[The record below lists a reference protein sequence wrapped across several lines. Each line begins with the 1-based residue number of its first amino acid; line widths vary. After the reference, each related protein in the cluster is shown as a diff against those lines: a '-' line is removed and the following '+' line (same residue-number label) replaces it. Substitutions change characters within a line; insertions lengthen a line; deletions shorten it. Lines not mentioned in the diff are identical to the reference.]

1 MKQLELDLKGI
12 LVDTKESTVDN
23 TLESEVTKKTPVKA
37 TKKALTKKEKL
48 AEVAKGCRKMTGWL
62 EPKRTVQK
70 LEVDMLWEDSPAP
83 LNPDMIVRLELVK
96 RKKRTWETRSMVG
109 DLIKELVDDIEPSVE
124 VNKIIF
130 LVLDRA
136 WKSIKELEAW
146 KWLGGDLDLQ
156 KSMVRRI
163 RMEEEEIL
171 RQRAEDRLLMR
182 IQKKVEL
189 ELLWKERRAKEKEF
203 LGPDVKDANEVNV
216 DILEECMKGWT
227 LAVELEDADGCWMEW
242 ESNRLP
248 QSGVAAEHLAVT
260 SFMEVDGNH
269 IPGRS
274 WLEDRS
280 WRCRGLEEWDDD
292 YGLAEHDD
300 TIKEVLEHAF
310 LEFMEIDLGLGSGNQ
325 VTSG

>member
-1 MKQLELDLKGI
+1 MSSWLIGDESEESTENWPSTVGQTANFSTPKMKQLELDLKGI
-12 LVDTKESTVDN
+12 LVDTKESTVNN
-23 TLESEVTKKTPVKA
+23 TLESEVTKKTPVNA

-62 EPKRTVQK
+62 EPKRTVQE

-146 KWLGGDLDLQ
+146 KWLGGDLELQ

-189 ELLWKERRAKEKEF
+189 ELLWKERRAKEKDF

-216 DILEECMKGWT
+216 E
-227 LAVELEDADGCWMEW
+227 AME
-242 ESNRLP
+242 
-248 QSGVAAEHLAVT
+248 T
-260 SFMEVDGNH
+260 
-269 IPGRS
+269 
-274 WLEDRS
+274 
-280 WRCRGLEEWDDD
+280 
-292 YGLAEHDD
+292 
-300 TIKEVLEHAF
+300 KE
-310 LEFMEIDLGLGSGNQ
+310 
-325 VTSG
+325 T